1 LFRQFIFR
9 TRFSDNPNNA
19 KNPSIFIDLKF
30 LFMKGKHLTVIRW
43 SALLAASFTMF
54 GNYYLYDSVAYVS
67 IEMEKA
73 LGFGDQQ
80 FGLFYSVYSIAA
92 IGLLFVGGIFTDK
105 YGTRLSILLFGSICT
120 ISGIM
125 TAFSHSLFSMLVSRL
140 ILGLSAEPLVVAVTV
155 AIARWFK
162 GSLLGFALGI
172 NLFIARLGSSF
183 VDLSPTWGHRFYNGT
198 YQTPLLLAA
207 GIGIL
212 CTLGAILYFFIE
224 KYAEK
229 NQLLNKQAE
238 ADKLEL
244 KGLLKFTPSFWY
256 VVLLCVTFYS
266 AIFPFRAFAPKFFEE
281 SHHITK
287 ALAGRLNSWL
297 PMMAMFA
304 TPLIGLLVDKIGR
317 RASMMFLGAAL
328 ILPVFL
334 LMGYTNITLYLP
346 VILMGLAFSLI
357 PAIMWPSVAYIVE
370 ENRLGKAYGLMT
382 LIQQLGVMVFAWLIG
397 WANDVSDAS
406 SGNPGGYN
414 LGMWFF
420 SSLGILAFIFSFL
433 LWKVE
438 TGPKAHGLEKAKI

>member
-1 LFRQFIFR
+1 
-9 TRFSDNPNNA
+9 
-19 KNPSIFIDLKF
+19 
-30 LFMKGKHLTVIRW
+30 MKEKYSTLIRW
-43 SALLAASFTMF
+43 SALLLASLTMF

-67 IEMEKA
+67 IEMEKS
-73 LGFGDQQ
+73 LGFQDQQ
-80 FGLFYSVYSIAA
+80 FGLFYSVYSFAA
-92 IGLLFVGGIFTDK
+92 IAVLFIGGIFTDK
-105 YGTRLSILLFGSICT
+105 YGTRLSILLFGTICT

-125 TAFSHSLFSMLVSRL
+125 TAFSHSLFSMLASRL

-155 AIARWFK
+155 AVARWFK
-162 GSLLGFALGI
+162 GRLLGFALGI
-172 NLFIARLGSSF
+172 NLFIARLGSTV
-183 VDLSPTWGHRFYNGT
+183 VDLSPTWGSKYYDGT
-198 YQTPLLLAA
+198 YHTPLLLAA
-207 GIGIL
+207 CIGAL
-212 CTLGAILYFFIE
+212 CTIGAVLYLIIE

-244 KGLLKFTPSFWY
+244 KGLFKFNASFWY

-297 PMMAMFA
+297 PTMAMFA
-304 TPLIGLLVDKIGR
+304 TPLIGLLVDKVGK

-328 ILPVFL
+328 LLPVFL
-334 LMGYTNITLYLP
+334 VMGYTNITLYIP
-346 VILMGLAFSLI
+346 VMFMGLAFSLI

-382 LIQQLGVMVFAWLIG
+382 LIQQVGVMLFAWLIG
-397 WANDVSDAS
+397 WANDYSHAS
-406 SGNPGGYN
+406 YDNPKGYN
-414 LGMWFF
+414 LGMWLF

-433 LWKVE
+433 LRRAE
-438 TGPKAHGLEKAKI
+438 TGPNAHGLEKGNI